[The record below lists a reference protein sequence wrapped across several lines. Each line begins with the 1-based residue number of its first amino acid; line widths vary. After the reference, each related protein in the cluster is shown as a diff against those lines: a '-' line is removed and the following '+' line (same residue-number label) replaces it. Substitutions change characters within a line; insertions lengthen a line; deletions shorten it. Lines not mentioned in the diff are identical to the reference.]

1 MAQNNGVEIIKGH
14 MATNSDSDSSF
25 VVIKAHNCGEAVL
38 CTLYKCT
45 IVHVKTKMFYQQ
57 NKSKLI

>member
-38 CTLYKCT
+38 CTLYKCMSRPKCFT
-45 IVHVKTKMFYQQ
+45 NKTNQ
-57 NKSKLI
+57 N

>member
-14 MATNSDSDSSF
+14 MATNSDSGGSSF

-38 CTLYKCT
+38 CTLYKCMSRPKCFT
-45 IVHVKTKMFYQQ
+45 NKTNQ
-57 NKSKLI
+57 N